1 MILCFLSFQPLR
13 AMSGRARDAYKTASA
28 RGRGSRSGLLE
39 ANLVDSS
46 RRPSRKTQRGP
57 ELAAMM
63 LKAAIIAAVASS
75 PSGAHEEGTA
85 AAPTKRARRGGL
97 AEVWNLPIV
106 GCVAAGA
113 RVDGSVTF
121 AQCAGAALHNHLVLP
136 QHRYA
141 QARSRRVLRPQ

>member
-1 MILCFLSFQPLR
+1 
-13 AMSGRARDAYKTASA
+13 
-28 RGRGSRSGLLE
+28 
-39 ANLVDSS
+39 
-46 RRPSRKTQRGP
+46 
-57 ELAAMM
+57 MM

-85 AAPTKRARRGGL
+85 AVPTKRARRGGL